1 MTRNV
6 LVGVLLAALAGCG
19 SMPVDIETAPRAKPS
34 SVMDPAYL
42 VAGADK
48 GVVRIVRD
56 GGIVGSAL
64 NALLYVDG
72 RFVANIDSNRVLEL
86 QVPAGARKLGLQ
98 MIHVSEPIQYLDVT
112 VVAGQI
118 YDFRVS
124 VTGNGLTA
132 DGHLDRLK

>member
-1 MTRNV
+1 MTRYV
-6 LVGVLLAALAGCG
+6 LFGVLLAALAGCG

-64 NALLYVDG
+64 NALIYVDG

-98 MIHVSEPIQYLDVT
+98 MIHVSEPIQYLDVA
-112 VVAGQI
+112 VVAGQT